1 GQDEACALALIA
13 AGADVDAASFLGETA
28 LILAAG
34 RGLVRVVEALIV
46 AGASLDGRNASGYTA
61 FEAALQHGYTTV
73 ARALLAAGADPRT
86 EPGVGLFSLGD
97 RSPLMEACCYSDAV
111 LVRLLLERG
120 ADVHERSRNGS
131 TPLH

>member
-1 GQDEACALALIA
+1 
-13 AGADVDAASFLGETA
+13 
-28 LILAAG
+28 
-34 RGLVRVVEALIV
+34 
-46 AGASLDGRNASGYTA
+46 
-61 FEAALQHGYTTV
+61 LQHGSTTV

-86 EPGVGLFSLGD
+86 EPGVGLLSLGD

-131 TPLH
+131 TPLHFAAGGDAVEVFSRNSEDGFRPRLMCAEAMGGSAEVVRILVEAGAEVDARDET